1 LVLSLAADHSE
12 HPVTFSAGVVASEQ
26 ATSLGQIV
34 ELAEAAC
41 EQAGVDGGNRVALS
55 S

>member
-1 LVLSLAADHSE
+1 VLSLAEDRSE
-12 HPVTFSAGVVASEQ
+12 HPVTFSAGIVASEQ

-41 EQAGVDGGNRVALS
+41 EQACVAGGNRVTLS
-55 S
+55 G